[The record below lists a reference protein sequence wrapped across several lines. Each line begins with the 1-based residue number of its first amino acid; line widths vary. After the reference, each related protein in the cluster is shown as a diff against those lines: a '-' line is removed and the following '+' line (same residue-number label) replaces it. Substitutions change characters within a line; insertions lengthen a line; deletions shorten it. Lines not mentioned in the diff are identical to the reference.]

1 VQIRIAPAVT
11 LQQAN
16 VAQTALDLIGVPFL
30 LHGRA
35 VASGLDCVGLVGLC
49 LSALGKDAAV
59 PTDYRLRGQ
68 HKARACAYFD
78 ERQFSR
84 VSDGSVVAGDILL
97 LEPGVRQIHLAVVTH
112 EGAVHAH
119 MGLGRVVATPLPL
132 PWPTI
137 AQWRLIGD

>member
-1 VQIRIAPAVT
+1 MQIRIAPSVT
-11 LQQAN
+11 GQQAK

-30 LHGRA
+30 LHGRSA
-35 VASGLDCVGLVGLC
+35 DAGLDCVGLAGLC
-49 LSALGKDAAV
+49 LSAVDKDAAV

-84 VSDGSVVAGDILL
+84 VSDSSVVSGDILL
-97 LEPGVRQIHLAVVTH
+97 LEPGVRQIHLAVMTPK
-112 EGAVHAH
+112 GAVHAH
-119 MGLGRVVATPLPL
+119 LGLGRVVATPLPL
-132 PWPTI
+132 PWRTI

>member
-1 VQIRIAPAVT
+1 MQIRIVPAVT
-11 LQQAN
+11 RQQTK

-30 LHGRA
+30 LHGRSA
-35 VASGLDCVGLVGLC
+35 DAGLDCVGLAGLC
-49 LSALGKDAAV
+49 LSAAGEDAAV
-59 PTDYRLRGQ
+59 PADYRLRGQ
-68 HKARACAYFD
+68 HSARVCAYFD
-78 ERQFSR
+78 ERHFSR

-97 LEPGVRQIHLAVVTH
+97 LEPGVRQIHLAVMTPK
-112 EGAVHAH
+112 GAVHAH

>member
-1 VQIRIAPAVT
+1 MQIRITPAVT
-11 LQQAN
+11 RQQAK
-16 VAQTALDLIGVPFL
+16 VAQTALDLVGVPFL
-30 LHGRA
+30 LHGRSA
-35 VASGLDCVGLVGLC
+35 DAGLDCVGLAGLC
-49 LSALGKDAAV
+49 LSAAGEDAAV
-59 PTDYRLRGQ
+59 PADYRLRGQ
-68 HKARACAYFD
+68 HSARVCAYFD
-78 ERQFSR
+78 ERHFSR

-112 EGAVHAH
+112 AGAVHAH

>member
-1 VQIRIAPAVT
+1 MQIRIAPAVT
-11 LQQAN
+11 RQQTK

-30 LHGRA
+30 LHGRSA
-35 VASGLDCVGLVGLC
+35 DAGLDCVGLAGLC
-49 LSALGKDAAV
+49 LSAAGEDAAV
-59 PTDYRLRGQ
+59 PADYRLRGQ
-68 HKARACAYFD
+68 HSARVCAYFD
-78 ERQFSR
+78 ERHFSR

-112 EGAVHAH
+112 AGAVHAH
-119 MGLGRVVATPLPL
+119 LGLGRVVATPLPL

>member
-1 VQIRIAPAVT
+1 MQIRIAPSVT
-11 LQQAN
+11 GQQAK

-30 LHGRA
+30 LHGRSA
-35 VASGLDCVGLVGLC
+35 DAGLDCVGLAGLC
-49 LSALGKDAAV
+49 LSAVGKDAAV

-84 VSDGSVVAGDILL
+84 VSDSSVVSGDILL
-97 LEPGVRQIHLAVVTH
+97 LEPGVRQIHLAVMTPK
-112 EGAVHAH
+112 GAVHAH
-119 MGLGRVVATPLPL
+119 LGLGRVVATPLPL
-132 PWPTI
+132 PWRTI

>member
-1 VQIRIAPAVT
+1 MQIRIAPAVT
-11 LQQAN
+11 GQQAK
-16 VAQTALDLIGVPFL
+16 VAQTALDLIGIPFL
-30 LHGRA
+30 LHGRSA
-35 VASGLDCVGLVGLC
+35 DAGLDCVGLAGLC
-49 LSALGKDAAV
+49 LSAVGKDAAV

-68 HKARACAYFD
+68 HIERACAYFD
-78 ERQFSR
+78 GRQFSR

-97 LEPGVRQIHLAVVTH
+97 LEPGVRQIHLAVMTSK
-112 EGAVHAH
+112 GAVHAH

>member
-1 VQIRIAPAVT
+1 MG
-11 LQQAN
+11 QQAK

-30 LHGRA
+30 LHGRSA
-35 VASGLDCVGLVGLC
+35 DAGLDCVGLAGLC
-49 LSALGKDAAV
+49 LSAADKDNDV
-59 PTDYRLRGQ
+59 PADYRLRGQ
-68 HKARACAYFD
+68 YSARVCAYFD
-78 ERQFSR
+78 ERQLSR

-97 LEPGVRQIHLAVVTH
+97 LEPGVRQIHLAVMTPK
-112 EGAVHAH
+112 GAVHAH

>member
-1 VQIRIAPAVT
+1 MQIRVAPSVT
-11 LQQAN
+11 GQQAK

-30 LHGRA
+30 LHGRSA
-35 VASGLDCVGLVGLC
+35 DAGLDCVGLAGLC
-49 LSALGKDAAV
+49 LSAVGKDAAV

-84 VSDGSVVAGDILL
+84 VSDSSVVSGDILL
-97 LEPGVRQIHLAVVTH
+97 LEPGVRQIHLAVMTPK
-112 EGAVHAH
+112 GAVHAH
-119 MGLGRVVATPLPL
+119 LGLGRVVATPLPL

>member
-11 LQQAN
+11 GQQGK

-30 LHGRA
+30 LHGRSA
-35 VASGLDCVGLVGLC
+35 DAGLDCVGLAGLC
-49 LSALGKDAAV
+49 LSAVGKDVAV

-68 HKARACAYFD
+68 HSARVCAYFD
-78 ERQFSR
+78 ARQFSR
-84 VSDGSVVAGDILL
+84 VSDGSVVAGDIVL
-97 LEPGVRQIHLAVVTH
+97 LEPGVRQIHLAVMTPK
-112 EGAVHAH
+112 GAVHAH
-119 MGLGRVVATPLPL
+119 LGLGRVVATSLPL

>member
-1 VQIRIAPAVT
+1 MQIRIAPAVT
-11 LQQAN
+11 GQQAK

-30 LHGRA
+30 LHGRSA
-35 VASGLDCVGLVGLC
+35 DAGLDCVGLAGLC
-49 LSALGKDAAV
+49 LSAVGKDVAV

-68 HKARACAYFD
+68 YSARACAYFD
-78 ERQFSR
+78 ERQFSK
-84 VSDGSVVAGDILL
+84 VLDASMVAGDILL

-112 EGAVHAH
+112 AGAVHAH

-132 PWPTI
+132 PWRTI

>member
-1 VQIRIAPAVT
+1 MQIRIAPPVT
-11 LQQAN
+11 GQQAK

-30 LHGRA
+30 LHGRSA
-35 VASGLDCVGLVGLC
+35 DAGLDCVGLAGLC
-49 LSALGKDAAV
+49 LSAAGEDAAV

-68 HKARACAYFD
+68 QKARACTYFD
-78 ERQFSR
+78 EGQFSR

-112 EGAVHAH
+112 AGAVHAH

>member
-1 VQIRIAPAVT
+1 MDIRV
-11 LQQAN
+11 
-16 VAQTALDLIGVPFL
+16 GVVL
-30 LHGRA
+30 
-35 VASGLDCVGLVGLC
+35 VCVGLVGLC

-68 HKARACAYFD
+68 HKARVCGYFD
-78 ERQFSR
+78 ERPFSR

-97 LEPGVRQIHLAVVTH
+97 LEPGARQIHLAVMTPK
-112 EGAVHAH
+112 GAVHAH
-119 MGLGRVVATPLPL
+119 LGLGRVVATPLPL

>member
-1 VQIRIAPAVT
+1 MQIRIAPAVT
-11 LQQAN
+11 GQQAR

-30 LHGRA
+30 LHGRSVDA
-35 VASGLDCVGLVGLC
+35 GLDCVGLAGLC
-49 LSALGKDAAV
+49 LSAADKDVAV

-68 HKARACAYFD
+68 HSARVCAYFD

-97 LEPGVRQIHLAVVTH
+97 LEPGVRQIHLAVMTPK
-112 EGAVHAH
+112 GAVHAH

-132 PWPTI
+132 PWRTI
-137 AQWRLIGD
+137 AQWRLFGD

>member
-1 VQIRIAPAVT
+1 MQIRITPAVT
-11 LQQAN
+11 RQQAK
-16 VAQTALDLIGVPFL
+16 VAQTALDLVGVPFL
-30 LHGRA
+30 LHGRSA
-35 VASGLDCVGLVGLC
+35 DAGLDCVGLAGLC
-49 LSALGKDAAV
+49 LSAAGEDAAV
-59 PTDYRLRGQ
+59 PTEYRLRGQ

-78 ERQFSR
+78 ERQFSW

-112 EGAVHAH
+112 AGAVHAH

>member
-1 VQIRIAPAVT
+1 M
-11 LQQAN
+11 
-16 VAQTALDLIGVPFL
+16 
-30 LHGRA
+30 
-35 VASGLDCVGLVGLC
+35 GLAGLC
-49 LSALGKDAAV
+49 LSAVDKDAAV

-68 HKARACAYFD
+68 HSARVCAYFD
-78 ERQFSR
+78 ERHFSR

-97 LEPGVRQIHLAVVTH
+97 LEPGVRQIHLAIVTH
-112 EGAVHAH
+112 AGAVHAH